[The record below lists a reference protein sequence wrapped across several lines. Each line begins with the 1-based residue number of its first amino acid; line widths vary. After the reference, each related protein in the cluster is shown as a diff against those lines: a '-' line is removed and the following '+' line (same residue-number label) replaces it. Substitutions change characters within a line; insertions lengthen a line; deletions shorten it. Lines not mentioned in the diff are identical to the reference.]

1 MKNKISDLRDHL
13 FEALER
19 LKDPELDLEK
29 EVTRA
34 KAIREVGAVL
44 IESAKV
50 EVDFINAVGGD
61 GTGFIPHD
69 KLLTPSK

>member
-13 FEALER
+13 FETLER
-19 LKDPELDLEK
+19 LKDDSLDLEQ

-50 EVDFINAVGGD
+50 EVDFINAVGGN
-61 GTGFIPHD
+61 GTGFIPQD
-69 KLLTPSK
+69 KLLPNN

>member
-19 LKDPELDLEK
+19 LKDPELNLDQ

-61 GTGFIPHD
+61 GTGFIPQE
-69 KLLTPSK
+69 KLLNQSK